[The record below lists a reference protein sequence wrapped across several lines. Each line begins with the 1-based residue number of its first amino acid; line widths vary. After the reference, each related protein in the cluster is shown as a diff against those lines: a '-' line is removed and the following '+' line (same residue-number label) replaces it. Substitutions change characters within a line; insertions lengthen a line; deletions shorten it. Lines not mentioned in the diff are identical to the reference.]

1 MKKLIFA
8 GLAIGAAL
16 PFQMVRNAFAINLRR
31 QAIGLQASKP
41 FQPFDMMFISDV
53 HRRALRESM
62 FRFPV
67 DIIVIG
73 GDFTEGGVPWKRVE
87 ANLDILSRQAPVYF
101 VWGNNDREM
110 DETKLR
116 ELFAKYN
123 VKVLEDE
130 SIPLFGQR
138 HLRLVGI
145 DYFAYKENSV
155 EAAFSEVQ
163 KSDTVIFVS
172 HTPFVFKKVR
182 DRHKIDFALAGH
194 THGGQIRFG
203 KLGIYR
209 PGRTEIADGV
219 VQLISNGFGTTKLPM
234 RLGADPEFHLLT
246 VYPLEER

>member
-1 MKKLIFA
+1 MKKLIFG
-8 GLAIGAAL
+8 GLAIAAAL
-16 PFQMVRNAFAINLRR
+16 PLQMMRNAFAINPRR
-31 QAIGLQASKP
+31 QAIGLEATKP
-41 FQPFDMMFISDV
+41 FRPFDMMFISDV
-53 HRRALRESM
+53 HRRALPEAM
-62 FRFPV
+62 FHFPV

-73 GDFTEGGVPWKRVE
+73 GDFTEGGVPWERVE
-87 ANLDILSRQAPVYF
+87 ANLAILSRQAPVYF
-101 VWGNNDREM
+101 IWGNNDREM

-130 SIPLFGQR
+130 SVPLFGQQ
-138 HLRLVGI
+138 HLKLVGI

-155 EAAFSEVQ
+155 EAAFSEVRE
-163 KSDTVIFVS
+163 SDTVIFIS
-172 HTPFVFKKVR
+172 HTPFVFKKIR
-182 DRHKIDFALAGH
+182 DRYKVDFALAGH

-209 PGRTEIADGV
+209 PGRTETVDGV

-246 VYPLEER
+246 VYPLPGR